1 MAVKKSTSKRATRN
15 RKAPAKR
22 STGRAAAAK
31 TKKTAKPSAKKPKA
45 GKSVAKIKAKTK
57 TKPKTAKR
65 KAKTKAPKPK
75 AKKTAGK
82 AVAKVKAKPKSR
94 SKAKRPVIRIPRPAP
109 PKPRIIPAS
118 TPEAYRDLEETLY
131 QVRDAVEVADSFAD
145 FRAQL
150 AVRRV
155 PEERVRRA
163 CDLSIGGDL
172 HLHTTTSDGKIPAR
186 KLPWVA
192 RAMGL
197 ETIAITDHDSVS
209 GCREAFREG
218 TLIGVRAIAGVE
230 LSTEQS
236 GLEILTYFPEAG
248 KLFSFLDSS
257 KSERFRK
264 VLKDRQETMHA
275 KSLAC
280 LDHVNAWLRR
290 QKVPAENLI
299 TLEEYDAWFG
309 GQKPYFP
316 GTLCVL
322 GLARLSAPE
331 RERLKIRDPRTFHTR
346 VATPFLK
353 AWDAR
358 HVTAKSQA
366 RLKEAFAIVKAA
378 ARAGVP
384 AATFVAHPKEL
395 MTKGKMSLGAAGK
408 LVVRL
413 AEEYGL
419 DGIEVACSRDTADDV
434 RYWTKMVE
442 EYNATVEDVRGS
454 KRRKPLLS
462 ASHGSDFHVLA
473 PGRAT
478 GEITLGFGVL
488 DQRPQYRR
496 GNLRPQMALPEF
508 MDLLRRRARN
518 NATL

>member
-1 MAVKKSTSKRATRN
+1 MAVKKSTSKRATRD

-31 TKKTAKPSAKKPKA
+31 AKKTAKSSAKKPKA
-45 GKSVAKIKAKTK
+45 DKSVAKA
-57 TKPKTAKR
+57 KPKTAKR
-65 KAKTKAPKPK
+65 KTTAKARVAKPKTKKP
-75 AKKTAGK
+75 AAQSQ
-82 AVAKVKAKPKSR
+82 PKSR
-94 SKAKRPVIRIPRPAP
+94 SKAKRPVIRVPKPAL
-109 PKPRIIPAS
+109 PKPRIVPAS

-131 QVRDAVEVADSFAD
+131 RVRDALEAADSFAD

-163 CDLSIGGDL
+163 CDLSLGGDL
-172 HLHTTTSDGKIPAR
+172 HLHTTVSDGKVPAR

-218 TLIGVRAIAGVE
+218 TLIGVRVTPGVE

-257 KSERFRK
+257 KGERFRK
-264 VLKDRQETMHA
+264 VLKGRQETMHT
-275 KSLAC
+275 KSVAC

-290 QKVPAENLI
+290 QKVPPENLI
-299 TLEEYDAWFG
+299 TLEQYDAWFG

-322 GLARLSAPE
+322 GLARLSAPQ

-353 AWDAR
+353 AWDAK

-384 AATFVAHPKEL
+384 SATFVAHPKEL
-395 MTKGKMSLGAAGK
+395 VTKGKMSLGAAGK

-419 DGIEVACSRDTADDV
+419 DGVEVACSRDTADDV
-434 RYWTKMVE
+434 HYWIKMVE
-442 EYNATVEDVRGS
+442 EYNATVRDVRGS
-454 KRRKPLLS
+454 RRRKPLLS

-473 PGRAT
+473 PGRGT

-508 MDLLRRRARN
+508 MDLLRRRARD